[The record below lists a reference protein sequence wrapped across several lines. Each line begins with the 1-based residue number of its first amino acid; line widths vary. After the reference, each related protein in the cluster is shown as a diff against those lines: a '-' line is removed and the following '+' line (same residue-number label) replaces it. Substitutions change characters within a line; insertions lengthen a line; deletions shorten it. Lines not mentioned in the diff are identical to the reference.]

1 MTQSEGGGERVPVTG
16 RKPKPEGQKRNRVQS
31 PIDWAVVPN
40 TPHAGGP
47 RLPRREQGWPTA
59 TKRWWTA
66 VSTMPHCRLW
76 SESDWAF
83 ALDTAIVAAAFH
95 SGDMRA
101 AAELRQR
108 EKVLGT
114 TLDAR
119 RDLRIRYVDPG
130 APAPAEDE
138 DQGEEAVPRVA
149 SLDDYRAS
157 LDG

>member
-1 MTQSEGGGERVPVTG
+1 MAVRGT
-16 RKPKPEGQKRNRVQS
+16 KPKPEGQKRNRVQS

-40 TPHAGGP
+40 TPFTGGP
-47 RLPRREQGWPTA
+47 KLPRREQGWPAA
-59 TKRWWTA
+59 TVRWWKA
-66 VSTMPHCRLW
+66 VSSMPHCRLW

-83 ALDTAIVAAAFH
+83 ALDTAQVAAAFH
-95 SGDMRA
+95 SGDVRA
-101 AAELRQR
+101 AAELRLR
-108 EKVLGT
+108 DKVLGT

-130 APAPAEDE
+130 APAPEAGEE
-138 DQGEEAVPRVA
+138 RGEEAVPRVA